1 MNETIYIANITVKVK
16 ERYQII
22 EKTFKNVS
30 YVDNESD
37 LYKGNK
43 IVKIEKTGVLGK
55 TSKSVNIN
63 K

>member
-30 YVDNESD
+30 YVDN
-37 LYKGNK
+37 
-43 IVKIEKTGVLGK
+43 
-55 TSKSVNIN
+55 
-63 K
+63 

>member
-1 MNETIYIANITVKVK
+1 MNEIIHIANITVKVK

-22 EKTFKNVS
+22 EKTFNNVS

-37 LYKGNK
+37 LYKGCK
-43 IVKIEKTGVLGK
+43 IVKIEKIGILGK
-55 TSKSVNIN
+55 TSKSININ

>member
-1 MNETIYIANITVKVK
+1 MNETIYIANITVKIK

-55 TSKSVNIN
+55 TSKSV
-63 K
+63 

>member
-1 MNETIYIANITVKVK
+1 MNETIHIANITVKVK

-22 EKTFKNVS
+22 EKTFNNVS

-43 IVKIEKTGVLGK
+43 IVKIEKIGVLGK
-55 TSKSVNIN
+55 TSKSV
-63 K
+63 